1 MGCTLSGLALDSRRS
16 SSTVTT
22 MSEVK
27 TQDLE
32 DIANKLRVL
41 SIKATQAS
49 NSGHPTSCAS
59 MAEIMSVLFFHTM
72 RYKLSAPKDAS
83 SDRFILSKGHAAPI
97 LYAAWAEAGLFPRED
112 LMNLRK
118 IDNDLEGHPTPR
130 LNFVDV
136 ATGSLGQG
144 LSVAC
149 GMAYAGKYFDKA
161 SYRTYCLIGDGE
173 SAEGSIWEALSFA
186 GIKKLD
192 NLVAIFDINRLGQSE
207 PTAFQHEMDV
217 YRARLESFGF
227 NALVVDGHDVEA
239 LCKAFH
245 EASQTKDK
253 PTAVLAKTYKG
264 RGFPSIEDEENW
276 HGKPLGSKAEQVIA
290 HIEGQIKNA
299 GPNNLVP
306 QKPLHEDA
314 PEVDISNIKLA
325 SPPDYKKGD
334 KVATRQAYGTALS
347 KLAENNPRVVA
358 LDGDTKNST
367 FSNAMLKT
375 DPERYIECFIAEQN
389 LVGVGIGVAC
399 RDRTVAFVST
409 FAAFFTRAF
418 DQLRMGAISQ
428 TNLNCVG
435 SHAGI
440 SIGED
445 GPSQMAL
452 EDLAMFRS
460 IPTATVFYPSD
471 AVSTE
476 RACELAAN
484 TPGIC
489 FIRTSR
495 PGTSVVYENN
505 HKFEIGKASVI
516 KSSSKDEVL
525 VIGAAITLREALTA
539 AEKLSGEGTNVRVM
553 DLFTIKPIDKD
564 SIIKNAQECGG
575 RIIVVEDHYPEG
587 GIGEAVMSA
596 VAMERNII
604 VRHLAVRRVPRSG
617 KCDELLDMYGISASA
632 IVKAA
637 KEIKNV

>member
-1 MGCTLSGLALDSRRS
+1 MGCTLSGLALNKPHSNAN
-16 SSTVTT
+16 TT
-22 MSEVK
+22 EMEIKV
-27 TQDLE
+27 QELE

-41 SIKATQAS
+41 SIKSTQAS

-59 MAEIMSVLFFHTM
+59 MAEVMSVLFFHTM
-72 RYKLSAPKDAS
+72 RYKRCSPRDAS

-97 LYAAWAEAGLFPRED
+97 LYAAWAEVGLFAQKD
-112 LMNLRK
+112 LLNLRK

-149 GMAYAGKYFDKA
+149 GMAYVGKYFDKA

-207 PTAFQHEMDV
+207 PTAFQHDMDI
-217 YRARLESFGF
+217 YRTRLESFGF

-253 PTAVLAKTYKG
+253 PTAILAKTYKG

-276 HGKPLGSKAEQVIA
+276 HGKPLGSKAEAVIE
-290 HIEGQIKNA
+290 HIESQIKNS
-299 GPNNLVP
+299 GPNTLVP

-314 PEVDISNIKLA
+314 PEVDISNIKLS
-325 SPPDYKKGD
+325 SPPNYEKG
-334 KVATRQAYGTALS
+334 KEVATRQAYGTALS
-347 KLAENNPRVVA
+347 KLAENNPRVIA

-375 DPERYIECFIAEQN
+375 DADRYIECFIAEQN
-389 LVGVGIGVAC
+389 LVGVGIGATC

-452 EDLAMFRS
+452 EDIAMFRS

-484 TPGIC
+484 TKGIC

-495 PGTSVVYENN
+495 PGTAVVYDNDHE
-505 HKFEIGKASVI
+505 FEIGKANVI
-516 KSSSKDEVL
+516 KSSDKDQIL
-525 VIGAAITLREALTA
+525 VIGAGITLKTALKA
-539 AEKLSGEGTNVRVM
+539 AESLSGEDINVRVV

-564 SIIKNAQECGG
+564 GIIKNARDCGG
-575 RIIVVEDHYPEG
+575 RIIVVEDHYAEG

-596 VAMERNII
+596 VALERDII
-604 VRHLAVRRVPRSG
+604 VRHLAVPRVPRSG
-617 KCDELLDMYGISASA
+617 KCDELLDMFGISASA
-632 IVKAA
+632 IIKAA
-637 KEIKNV
+637 KEIKNL